1 MKQYIRHIFLF
12 FSPMIVLLLVYI
24 IDDPFRM
31 YWPGED
37 LYNPE
42 ARKQC
47 VNDAY
52 RGIRWMHQYNDSMH
66 YNSFIIGSSRSD
78 FYYMDDW
85 KQYIGEDAACFH
97 FDQSA
102 DNLWGGLQRVQ
113 YLYNHFDR
121 IDNMLLIMDCEYLAN
136 TTPKK
141 GHLFRQPW
149 QVTKEWD
156 FFAYNW
162 ECIRAFYTI
171 EYQRKFLGIDKEE
184 KKFPY
189 YYIPEYNE
197 LHKDGAEE
205 IIDTTPDAYYTT
217 LEEPYRLYERIYT
230 DSVAPRVI
238 QAKQC
243 AALEELHSL
252 LKKGNTEYRIV
263 ISPLYN
269 QIKLNPQDYA
279 ILVEIFGEGKVF
291 DFSGVNEFTEDWT
304 NYYEISHYRP
314 RVCKQIMRIIYQDQ
328 R

>member
-1 MKQYIRHIFLF
+1 
-12 FSPMIVLLLVYI
+12 MIVLLLVYI

-37 LYNPE
+37 LYEPD

-52 RGIRWMHQYNDSMH
+52 RGIRWMNQYNDSMH
-66 YNSFIIGSSRSD
+66 YNSFITGSSRSD
-78 FYYMDDW
+78 FYYVEDW
-85 KQYIGEDAACFH
+85 KQYIGEDASCFH
-97 FDQSA
+97 FNQSG
-102 DNLWGGLQRVQ
+102 DNLLGTLQRVQ
-113 YLYNHFDR
+113 YLYSR
-121 IDNMLLIMDCEYLAN
+121 YKKIDNILFIMDGEYLEDM
-136 TTPKK
+136 TLHK

-171 EYQRKFLGIDKEE
+171 EYQRKFWGTDKEE
-184 KKFPY
+184 KKLPY

-197 LHKDGAEE
+197 VHKTGAEE
-205 IIDTTPDAYYTT
+205 LLDSNPEAYYAT
-217 LEEPYRLYERIYT
+217 LEGFYRLYERTYT
-230 DSVAPRVI
+230 DSIAAPVI
-238 QAKQC
+238 KAKQR
-243 AALEELHSL
+243 AALKELHSL
-252 LKKGNTEYRIV
+252 LINGNTDYRIV
-263 ISPLYN
+263 ISSLYN
-269 QIKLNPQDYA
+269 QIQLNPQDIA

-291 DFSGVNEFTEDWT
+291 DFSGANEFTEEPT
-304 NYYEISHYRP
+304 NYYETSHYRP